1 MLKSKRVYKK
11 NMKGGEYTQ
20 EQTQQLIN
28 AGFNN
33 TFLKVVDSA
42 KVGFNILWN
51 NFQSSNLTPQQY
63 MDQTYNDL
71 NMNPDD
77 GITDNEEDD
86 DDQEGGKKNNKQ
98 SRKNKTRKNKTKK
111 NKTQKNKTKKNKTQK
126 NKKQKNKKQI
136 HSKKS
141 NTLKGGMVY
150 GNGYGANCND
160 PNYSI
165 YNTNLLKL
173 FPYNPK

>member
-11 NMKGGEYTQ
+11 NMKGGQYTQ

-71 NMNPDD
+71 NMHPDD
-77 GITDNEEDD
+77 GITDNEEED
-86 DDQEGGKKNNKQ
+86 DDQEGGKKNKKQ
-98 SRKNKTRKNKTKK
+98 SRKNKTKKNKTRKNKTKK
-111 NKTQKNKTKKNKTQK
+111 NKR
-126 NKKQKNKKQI
+126 KQKTNKLKKKQI
-136 HSKKS
+136 KSKKT

>member
-1 MLKSKRVYKK
+1 
-11 NMKGGEYTQ
+11 MKGGQYTQ

-42 KVGFNILWN
+42 KVGFNVLWN

-63 MDQTYNDL
+63 MQQTYNDL
-71 NMNPDD
+71 SIHPDD
-77 GITDNEEDD
+77 GFTDNEDDD
-86 DDQEGGKKNNKQ
+86 DDQEGGKKNKKQ
-98 SRKNKTRKNKTKK
+98 SRKNKTRKNKR
-111 NKTQKNKTKKNKTQK
+111 
-126 NKKQKNKKQI
+126 KQKTNKLKKKQI
-136 HSKKS
+136 NSKKT
-141 NTLKGGMVY
+141 NRLKGGMVY
-150 GNGYGANCND
+150 GNGYGANCSN